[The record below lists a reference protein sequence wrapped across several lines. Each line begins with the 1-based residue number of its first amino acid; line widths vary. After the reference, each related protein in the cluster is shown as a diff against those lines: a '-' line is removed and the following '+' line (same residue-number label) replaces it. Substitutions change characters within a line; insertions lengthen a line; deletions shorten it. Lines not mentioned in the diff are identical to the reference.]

1 MYVFISLS
9 VAMGSGRIQ
18 IEDLFNLNTA
28 EA

>member
-9 VAMGSGRIQ
+9 IALRSGRIQ
-18 IEDLFNLNTA
+18 IEDLFNLNTS

>member
-9 VAMGSGRIQ
+9 VALRSGRIQ